1 VAYAVVLDANVLFP
15 FSLRDTLL
23 RLAQQELFAVAWSDR
38 ILDEMARNLIAKGV
52 TTDEQAT
59 RLADQMRRAFP
70 EAAQDLDAIAAL
82 EPALTNDED
91 DRHVLAA
98 AIVADAEGIVTF
110 NIRDFPEPALR
121 PFDKQAHDPDDFLR
135 TVLEMHPET
144 TAQTVVDQAAAL
156 RNPPR
161 EIAEVLDLLHL
172 GGVPGFAGEL
182 REHLGLPA
190 RTTDAILA
198 ERPR

>member
-1 VAYAVVLDANVLFP
+1 
-15 FSLRDTLL
+15 
-23 RLAQQELFAVAWSDR
+23 
-38 ILDEMARNLIAKGV
+38 M
-52 TTDEQAT
+52 
-59 RLADQMRRAFP
+59 
-70 EAAQDLDAIAAL
+70 
-82 EPALTNDED
+82 
-91 DRHVLAA
+91 
-98 AIVADAEGIVTF
+98 ADAEGIVTF
-110 NIRDFPEPALR
+110 NVRHFPEPALR
-121 PFDKQAHDPDDFLR
+121 PFGKQAHAPDDFLR

-144 TAQTVVDQAAAL
+144 EQTVVDQAAAL